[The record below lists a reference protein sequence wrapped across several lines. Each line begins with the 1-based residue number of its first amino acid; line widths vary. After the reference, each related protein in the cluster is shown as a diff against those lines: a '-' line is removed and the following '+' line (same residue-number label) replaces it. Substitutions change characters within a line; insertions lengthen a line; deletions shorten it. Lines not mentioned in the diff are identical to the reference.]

1 MRKLRLRLLHTLYNR
16 EPAMTTKHTLT
27 TALLASAFVA
37 CVTSAQ
43 AECLGIDRKAL
54 PGSLAS

>member
-16 EPAMTTKHTLT
+16 EPAMATKQTLT

-43 AECLGIDRKAL
+43 AECLGI
-54 PGSLAS
+54 